1 VCLYDLEQFGSAVIF
16 NLLKTHP
23 ILLLGGLLLENPHYK
38 SPDEVLAETQ
48 ANAKRAGPMEKE
60 APGAES

>member
-1 VCLYDLEQFGSAVIF
+1 MCLYDLEQFGGAVIF

-38 SPDEVLAETQ
+38 ITRRGHGGDTS
-48 ANAKRAGPMEKE
+48 KRAERRD
-60 APGAES
+60 